1 MALPI
6 SSQPERRK
14 GFTPLPNECLWDWS
28 RLVSGDA
35 QVLSI
40 LFLNSELHPVREKH
54 APPLKWTP
62 PVSNE
67 ELASFVRCTVRAIQ
81 IATDDMVA
89 RKIVLRKKASGGY
102 SYSIPFETWAD
113 LPDRPAKIVSIGE
126 AETAEEESEEE
137 AKKPRGPVLTV
148 WTKPQRVR
156 AGGRTKP
163 KDVPGIV
170 GKLQLEAESEI
181 EFDARLCDGILTVRA
196 KGEVRANI
204 PSYSERSKG
213 EEKRNTFRENNS
225 QPVEN
230 TQNRKL
236 QALHTL
242 LDDYCRRHHGTIPN
256 DKLLTKVCHAM
267 GKATLAQ
274 FQAVFNAKVRAG
286 KPVPMGLF
294 INLADDA
301 RLGAESPS
309 PKPAATK
316 LQPADEILTD
326 DLIIQALKDL
336 AHDPADKISRAVIEG
351 VPPARVDRIKAQLR
365 GKR

>member
-6 SSQPERRK
+6 SSPPERRK

-35 QVLSI
+35 QVLSV
-40 LFLNSELHPVREKH
+40 LFLNSELHPVRERG
-54 APPLKWTP
+54 AAPLKWTRS
-62 PVSNE
+62 VSNE

-89 RKIVLRKKASGGY
+89 RKVVLRKKASGGY
-102 SYSIPFETWAD
+102 SYSIPFETWAE
-113 LPDRPAKIVSIGE
+113 LPDRPAKVVVLAE
-126 AETAEEESEEE
+126 AEAAQEETEEE
-137 AKKPRGPVLTV
+137 AAEAANKPGKEVVLAERLTI
-148 WTKPQRVR
+148 R
-156 AGGRTKP
+156 AGKRTKP
-163 KDVPGIV
+163 LKFNTGPEFIQVDSNVD
-170 GKLQLEAESEI
+170 AEINAVEKSGVVRVTVT
-181 EFDARLCDGILTVRA
+181 ARFQET
-196 KGEVRANI
+196 KGEV
-204 PSYSERSKG
+204 
-213 EEKRNTFRENNS
+213 KRNTFRENNA
-225 QPVEN
+225 QPTEN

-256 DKLLTKVCHAM
+256 DKLLTKVCQAM
-267 GKATLAQ
+267 GKATITQ
-274 FQAVFNAKVRAG
+274 FQAVFTAKVRAG
-286 KPVPMGLF
+286 KAVPMGLF

-309 PKPAATK
+309 PKPAASK
-316 LQPADEILTD
+316 VQPADEILTD